1 LKVEREFQIK
11 LRMKKHIL
19 FLGLLLIVFGLRLD
33 AQTLKNIHRQNQPV
47 LRIPTHLIDK
57 VETAEVN
64 GAQVLQVRQ
73 LNGYVSEIPLSQ
85 IDSITHSEGEAVD
98 PAQLGDLRTASV
110 MGVVIGPT
118 GAPEM
123 NAIVRS
129 PYGGEETQT
138 DLNGVFFLDNILVY
152 DKLGYI
158 TITKPGFHQG
168 SRSFLPLSQGRSRI
182 NVELLPMVLS
192 GSFSSSSGGT
202 TNAGLLQLAFPA
214 NAIQRNGQP
223 YTGQVNVYAQALDP
237 SAPEM
242 FNQMPGELLGGI
254 GDSLQMLRSFGMA
267 SIELR
272 DAEMNELQL
281 LPGLSASLTFNI
293 PTALLAEAP
302 ATIDWWSYDETQG
315 FWIHEGIAQKQG
327 NQYVGQATH
336 FSWWNCDKP
345 ENFNNLIGVVNSVGG
360 TPVSDAQVNV
370 VTPSLGTGVTYTNAE
385 GVFSGRVPKNQLLTI
400 EVKIDCS
407 GAGEYNLVHSE
418 SIASAQQPLSTNMS
432 IDLSNRYPINGVVQ
446 SCSTLQPVAS
456 GYVKMGTQIVSANE
470 GAFTL
475 WTCGIG
481 QNSFYAFDTSNP
493 DTVFKSLLNVVQVQ
507 LDGANA
513 GNIPACQAATSLVAD
528 NQGYVYPTIY
538 INNRWWLAENL
549 NATHF
554 ADGSEIP
561 LITDNTNWLNLSTP
575 AYSNYGNLTA
585 NEELYGK
592 LYNWATVS
600 DPRNVCPVG
609 WYVPTDAE
617 WTDLT
622 TFLGGTS
629 NAGGKLKSIT
639 GWNAPN
645 ASATNESGFS
655 ALPGGYRTNDG
666 AFSGINLNG
675 SWWSSTENNVNDAW
689 LRNLS
694 YGNGIVN
701 RYGSNKKSG
710 FSVRCIKD

>member
-1 LKVEREFQIK
+1 
-11 LRMKKHIL
+11 MKKHIL
-19 FLGLLLIVFGLRLD
+19 FLGLLLIVFGLQID
-33 AQTLKNIHRQNQPV
+33 AQTLKNIHRHNQPM

-64 GAQVLQVRQ
+64 GAQVLQVHQ
-73 LNGYVSEIPLSQ
+73 LNGYVSEIPLAQ

-98 PAQLGDLRTASV
+98 PAQLGNLRTASV
-110 MGVVIGPT
+110 MGVVSGPT

-129 PYGGEETQT
+129 PYGGEEAHT
-138 DLNGVFFLDNILVY
+138 DLNGVFFLDNILVF

-168 SRSFLPLSQGRSRI
+168 SRSFLPLEQGRSRV

-237 SAPEM
+237 SSDEM
-242 FNQMPGELLGGI
+242 FNQMPGELLGGL

-272 DAEMNELQL
+272 DADMNELQL
-281 LPGLSASLTFNI
+281 ATGVSATLTFNI
-293 PTALLAEAP
+293 PASLQAEAP
-302 ATIDWWSYDETQG
+302 AAIDWWSYDETQG

-327 NQYVGQATH
+327 SQYVGQASH
-336 FSWWNCDKP
+336 FSWWNCDVP
-345 ENFNNLIGVVNSVGG
+345 QNFNNLTGVVNAVGG
-360 TPVSDAQVNV
+360 TPISDAQVNV
-370 VTPSLGTGVTYTNAE
+370 VTPTLGTGVTYTNAE

-400 EVKIDCS
+400 DVKIDCLDS
-407 GAGEYNLVHSE
+407 GVYSLVHSE
-418 SIASAQQPLSTNMS
+418 SISSLEQPLSTEMS
-432 IDLSNRYPINGVVQ
+432 IDLSNRYPINGVIQ
-446 SCSTLQPVAS
+446 NCSTMLPVGS
-456 GYVKMGTQIVSANE
+456 GYVKMGPQIVFANQ

-475 WTCGIG
+475 YSCAIG
-481 QNSFYAFDTSNP
+481 QNTFFAFDTSNP
-493 DTVFKSLLNVVQVQ
+493 DTIYRSLLNVVQVQ
-507 LDGANA
+507 LNGANA
-513 GNIPACQAATSLVAD
+513 GNIPACQEVSSQVAD
-528 NQGYVYPTIY
+528 NQGYLYPTIY
-538 INNRWWLAENL
+538 INNRWWFAENL

-561 LITDNTNWLNLSTP
+561 QIADNNTWLNLTTP
-575 AYSNYGNLTA
+575 GYCSYNNLTA
-585 NEELYGK
+585 NDDQYGK
-592 LYNWATVS
+592 LYNYITTT
-600 DPRNVCPVG
+600 DPRNVCPTG
-609 WYVPTDAE
+609 WHVPTDAE
-617 WTDLT
+617 WTGLT
-622 TFLGGTS
+622 TFLGGQTS
-629 NAGGKLKSIT
+629 AGGKMKSIT
-639 GWNAPN
+639 GWSAPN
-645 ASATNESGFS
+645 AAATNESGFS
-655 ALPGGYRTNDG
+655 ALPGGYRTNEG
-666 AFSGINLNG
+666 AFSGISLNG

-694 YGNGIVN
+694 YGNGVVN